1 MHLVQVMLSDGDL
14 SSLEN
19 MKLNLGLNQLSTR
32 VDTLERSDDPNL
44 VCSLLILLLILL
56 FKLASVCVFCR
67 CWVRIIFRKKFR
79 GTFSSPTI

>member
-1 MHLVQVMLSDGDL
+1 MMHLVQVMLSDGDL

-32 VDTLERSDDPNL
+32 VDTLERSDDANL

-67 CWVRIIFRKKFR
+67 CWARIIFRKKF
-79 GTFSSPTI
+79 

>member
-1 MHLVQVMLSDGDL
+1 MMHLVQVMLSDGDL

-32 VDTLERSDDPNL
+32 VDTLERGDDPNL

-67 CWVRIIFRKKFR
+67 CWARIIFRKKF
-79 GTFSSPTI
+79 